1 MIAKHVPMRSL
12 GKSNF
17 AGLVRYISDKQD
29 KTERL
34 GIVQATNCQADSM
47 PAVIAEVLATQHL
60 NTRAEGDKTFH
71 LLVSFRPGEKP
82 PADVLKA
89 IEDRICAGLGYGDHQ
104 RVSAV
109 HHDTDNLHIHIAINK
124 IHPTRNTIHEPF
136 QSYRTLGELCQ
147 VLERDYGLERD
158 NHQSK
163 RKIAEG
169 RAADMEQHAGI
180 ESLVGWIKRECL
192 DDIKSAQSWPE
203 LHQVMRENGLELRQ
217 RANGFVIEAG
227 DGTMVKASTV
237 ARDLSKPKLEA
248 RLGAFEPS
256 AEQAVR
262 LKARKEYKK
271 RPVRSRVNTVELYA
285 KYQDEQRTLTATRGE
300 AWEKARG
307 RKDRQIEA
315 AKRSNK
321 LRRSAIKLMGGT
333 RFAKK
338 LLYAQAHK
346 SLRAE
351 IQSINKQYHK
361 ERASL
366 YESHKRQTW
375 ADWLKQQAL
384 NGDGQALVALR
395 AREAAQG
402 LQGDTIKG
410 EGGGLPGHTSV
421 TDNITK
427 KGTII
432 FRAGATGAGATGVR
446 DDGEKL
452 QVSRQATAQAV
463 EEALRMAAARYGN
476 RITVTGTAEFKAQAI
491 LSAVSAELPITF
503 SDAGLERRRQTLLSS
518 YQEKQHDRSE
528 RSHSVRGRT
537 DRRGTGRSRPGT
549 ASDQHPSGARRPSD
563 GGYPGVGAGTSTG
576 VHASIAKP
584 DIGRIGRVP
593 PPQGRNRLRTLSGL
607 GVVRISGGG
616 EVLLPRDVPRGV
628 EQPGAKPDTALR
640 RGVSGPGARVSAEHR
655 AAVAS
660 YISERESKRLKGFDI
675 PKHSRYNGE
684 IGEFAHAGIRTVDGQ
699 ALALLKRDD
708 QVFVLAIDGATAN
721 RLKRAKIGDPVTVDG
736 KGFVKRKPKGRSR

>member
-12 GKSNF
+12 GKSDF

-47 PAVIAEVLATQHL
+47 PAVIAEVLATQRL

-82 PADVLKA
+82 AADVLKA
-89 IEDRICAGLGYGDHQ
+89 IEERICAGLGYGDHQ

-124 IHPTRNTIHEPF
+124 IHPTRNTMHEPF

-147 VLERDYGLERD
+147 VLERDYGLEVD

-192 DDIKSAQSWPE
+192 DDIKGAQSWSE
-203 LHQVMRENGLELRQ
+203 LHQVLRENGLELRQ

-248 RLGAFEPS
+248 RLGALDPS

-271 RPVRSRVNTVELYA
+271 GPVRSRVNTVELYA
-285 KYQDEQRTLTATRGE
+285 KYQEEQRTLTATRGE

-346 SLRAE
+346 ALRAE

-361 ERASL
+361 ERAAL
-366 YESHKRQTW
+366 YERHKRQTW
-375 ADWLKQQAL
+375 ADWLKRQAL

-410 EGGGLPGHTSV
+410 EGGGLPGHAPV

-432 FRAGATGAGATGVR
+432 FRAGVTSVR
-446 DDGEKL
+446 DDGKRL
-452 QVSRQATAQAV
+452 QVSRQATGQAV
-463 EEALRMAAARYGN
+463 EDALRLAADRYGN

-503 SDAGLERRRQTLLSS
+503 SDPGLERRRQTLLSS

-528 RSHSVRGRT
+528 RSRSARGRT

-549 ASDQHPSGARRPSD
+549 ASDQHPSGARRPAV
-563 GGYPGVGAGTSTG
+563 GGYPGVGAGTSAG
-576 VHASIAKP
+576 VQASTAKP

-616 EVLLPRDVPRGV
+616 EVLLPRDVPSGM

-640 RGVSGPGARVSAEHR
+640 RGVSGPRSGVAAEHR
-655 AAVAS
+655 AAAAS

-684 IGEFAHAGIRTVDGQ
+684 TGEFEHAGIRTVDGQ
-699 ALALLKRDD
+699 ALALLKRDNH
-708 QVFVLAIDGATAN
+708 VFVLPIDGATAN
-721 RLKRAKIGDPVTVDG
+721 RLNKANIGDPVTVDG

>member
-12 GKSNF
+12 GKSDF

-34 GIVQATNCQADSM
+34 GVVQATNCEADTL
-47 PAVIAEVLATQHL
+47 PAVIAEVLATQHQ
-60 NTRAEGDKTFH
+60 NTRAESDKTFH
-71 LLVSFRPGEKP
+71 LLIGFPPGENP
-82 PADVLKA
+82 DASTLTA
-89 IEDRICAGLGYGDHQ
+89 IEERICAGLGYMDHQ

-109 HHDTDNLHIHIAINK
+109 HHDTDHLHIHIAINK
-124 IHPTRNTIHEPF
+124 IHPTRNTIHEPY
-136 QSYRTLGELCQ
+136 QSYRTLGDLCAQ
-147 VLERDYGLERD
+147 LEVEYGLQRV
-158 NHQSK
+158 NHTSS
-163 RKIAEG
+163 RTLSEG
-169 RAADMEQHAGI
+169 RAADMEQHSGI

-192 DDIKSAQSWPE
+192 DDIKGAQSWSE
-203 LHQVMRENGLELRQ
+203 LHQVMRENGLELRR

-256 AEQAVR
+256 AEQAGR

-285 KYQDEQRTLTATRGE
+285 KYQEDQRTLTATRGE

-346 SLRAE
+346 ALRAE

-361 ERASL
+361 ERAAL
-366 YESHKRQTW
+366 YERHKRQTW
-375 ADWLKQQAL
+375 ADWLKRQAL
-384 NGDGQALVALR
+384 NGDSQALVALR

-410 EGGGLPGHTSV
+410 EGGGLPGHAPM

-432 FRAGATGAGATGVR
+432 FRAGATAVR

-452 QVSRQATAQAV
+452 QVSRQATGQAV
-463 EEALRMAAARYGN
+463 EEALRMAANRYGN
-476 RITVTGTAEFKAQAI
+476 HITVTGTAEFKAQAI
-491 LSAVSAELPITF
+491 LSAVTAELPITF
-503 SDAGLERRRQTLLSS
+503 SDPSLERRRQTLLSS

-528 RSHSVRGRT
+528 RSRSVRGRT
-537 DRRGTGRSRPGT
+537 DRRGDGRSRPGT
-549 ASDQHPSGARRPSD
+549 ASNKHSSGARRTAN
-563 GGYPGVGAGTSTG
+563 GGSPGFGAWASAG
-576 VHASIAKP
+576 VQATIAKP

-616 EVLLPRDVPRGV
+616 EVLLPRDVPRGM

-708 QVFVLAIDGATAN
+708 QVFVLPIDAATAN

>member
-1 MIAKHVPMRSL
+1 MIARHVPMRPL
-12 GKSNF
+12 GKSDF

-47 PAVIAEVLATQHL
+47 PAVIAEVLATQRL

-82 PADVLKA
+82 AADVLKA
-89 IEDRICAGLGYGDHQ
+89 IEERICAGLGYGDHQ

-124 IHPTRNTIHEPF
+124 IHPTRNTMHDPF

-147 VLERDYGLERD
+147 VLERDYGLEVD
-158 NHQSK
+158 NHQSR

-169 RAADMEQHAGI
+169 RAADMEQHTGI
-180 ESLVGWIKRECL
+180 ESLVGWIRRECL
-192 DDIKSAQSWPE
+192 DDIKGAQSWSE

-217 RANGFVIEAG
+217 RANGFVIGAG

-237 ARDLSKPKLEA
+237 ARDLSGPKLEA

-262 LKARKEYKK
+262 VKARREYRK

-285 KYQDEQRTLTATRGE
+285 RYQEEQGMLTAARGE

-315 AKRSNK
+315 AKRANK
-321 LRRSAIKLMGGT
+321 RRRSAIKLMGGT
-333 RFAKK
+333 RFARK

-346 SLRAE
+346 ALRAE
-351 IQSINKQYHK
+351 IQSINRQYRK
-361 ERASL
+361 ERAAL
-366 YESHKRQTW
+366 YERHKRQTW
-375 ADWLKQQAL
+375 VDWLKQQAL

-402 LQGDTIKG
+402 LKGDTIKG
-410 EGGGLPGHTSV
+410 EGDVLAGHTPV
-421 TDNITK
+421 TDNITR

-432 FRAGATGAGATGVR
+432 FRAGATAVR

-452 QVSRQATAQAV
+452 QVRQATGQAV
-463 EEALRMAAARYGN
+463 EDALRMAVARYGN
-476 RITVTGTAEFKAQAI
+476 RITVTGTAAFKAQAI

-503 SDAGLERRRQTLLSS
+503 SDPGLERRRQTLLSS
-518 YQEKQHDRSE
+518 CQEKQHDRSE
-528 RSHSVRGRT
+528 RSRSVRGRT
-537 DRRGTGRSRPGT
+537 DRCGAGRSRPGA
-549 ASDQHPSGARRPSD
+549 ASNKRSSGAWRTTN
-563 GGYPGVGAGTSTG
+563 GGSPGVGAGASAG
-576 VHASIAKP
+576 VQATIAKP
-584 DIGRIGRVP
+584 DIGRIGQVP

-616 EVLLPRDVPRGV
+616 DVLLPCDVPRGM

-640 RGVSGPGARVSAEHR
+640 RGVSGPGARVTAEHR

-675 PKHSRYNGE
+675 PKHFRYNGE
-684 IGEFAHAGIRTVDGQ
+684 PGEFSHAGIRTVDGQ
-699 ALALLKRDD
+699 VLALLKRDD
-708 QVFVLAIDGATAN
+708 QVFVLPIEGATAK

-736 KGFVKRKPKGRSR
+736 KGFVKRKPKGRFR